1 MLQAPELNWR
11 IAAVKGLRMCGYILA
26 WCAVLLSSPPSFG
39 AQVRPVNR
47 EFQVEDCGTPIEVL
61 RLVASTVYR
70 HPDSGE
76 LHLFLEYGNNNG
88 YGIGEQ
94 EWEDTAH
101 RFVDVELDS
110 GAMRRCRGGRPGG
123 ITTQHFFHPNGRMVL
138 FETKT
143 RPATLSEYDSR
154 AGEYRTIGALGN
166 TAYKVVLT
174 PAGRIYAGEVTGDVT
189 VYDPAV
195 RKLTRYDRPAGR
207 DIHWGVYTMEV
218 EEPWV
223 YCGMTDHG
231 KWWLTVIDT
240 RSGTSRSFFDVG
252 SGQPPAKGSGHSVVR
267 TEAGNIFFG
276 SYRLKDG
283 TPLMDDAGAPVPLAT
298 PDKSER
304 LEGNRPWSNMWRVSG
319 YAGQRYTEARDALD
333 LEFDLDQA
341 EPDNWGGGVAVVR
354 WRQAGEEPW
363 RQVEVRGLPLV
374 GTSPKC
380 LAVAPDGTLVGVAQF
395 YGSVFRFDPASGAST
410 DVGTAP
416 GSVYDILP
424 LADRTYF
431 CGYVAFLAEYLH
443 DQPYAIDRKAS
454 FEDDGNPKRY
464 RTVGK
469 WTTCMVQGPDG
480 KIYLGGKFGRHT
492 TGGGLSI
499 FDPRT
504 KEMQTVREPFTH
516 LAVVDLAPVNDGKT
530 LAITTRPLGEGAPE
544 KGSIFLFDFGSGRLG
559 DPITLDIPEHPDQLF
574 VAGDSSV
581 IGVSRH
587 AETDAT
593 GQTTHATLVYGVD
606 LSTGELAFERQYPG
620 RAFTGMCAYDR
631 TPVVRGPDGC
641 GWLFVDTKL
650 CRIHPDGT
658 LETVRDGMDCR
669 GTIVWRGETLYL
681 FNGGRVYS
689 RLFPNVVRIPDLFE

>member
-1 MLQAPELNWR
+1 METLRTWICIVAGCAGLTPATPLVGAP
-11 IAAVKGLRMCGYILA
+11 
-26 WCAVLLSSPPSFG
+26 
-39 AQVRPVNR
+39 VRPVNR
-47 EFQVEDCGTPIEVL
+47 DFPIEDCGTPIAVL

-70 HPDSGE
+70 HPDSGR

-94 EWEDTAH
+94 EWEDTGH
-101 RFVDVELDS
+101 RFVDVELDT
-110 GAMRRCRGGRPGG
+110 GTMRRCRGGRPGG
-123 ITTQHFFHPNGRMVL
+123 ITTQHFLHPNGRMYL

-143 RPATLSEYDSR
+143 RPATLSEYDTR
-154 AGEYRTIGALGN
+154 AGTYRTIGALGN
-166 TAYKVVLT
+166 TAYKTVLA
-174 PAGRIYAGEVTGDVT
+174 PSGRIYAGEVTGDVT
-189 VYDPAV
+189 VYDPDV
-195 RKLTRYDRPAGR
+195 GKLTRYDQPAGR

-240 RSGTSRSFFDVG
+240 RSGASRSFFDVG
-252 SGQPPAKGSGHSVVR
+252 SGQPAAKGSGHSVAR
-267 TEAGNIFFG
+267 TEAGSILFG
-276 SYRLKDG
+276 SYQLKEG
-283 TPLMDDAGAPVPLAT
+283 APLMDDAGGPVPPAA
-298 PDKSER
+298 PDKSKR
-304 LEGNRPWSNMWRVSG
+304 LEGNRPWPNMWRVSG
-319 YAGQRYTEARDALD
+319 YAGNRYPEARDGLG
-333 LEFDLDQA
+333 LEFDLARA
-341 EPDNWGGGVAVVR
+341 EPNNWNDGVAVVR
-354 WRQAGEEPW
+354 WREAAEDAW
-363 RQVEVRGLPLV
+363 STVEIRGLPLV

-395 YGSVFRFDPASGAST
+395 YGSVFRFDPATGAST

-443 DQPYAIDRKAS
+443 DQPYAIDRKAG
-454 FEDDGNPKRY
+454 FDADVNPKRY

-469 WTTCMVQGPDG
+469 WTTCMVEGPDG
-480 KIYLGGKFGRHT
+480 KVYLGGKFGRHT

-504 KEMQTVREPFTH
+504 KEMQTIRDPFTH
-516 LAVVDLAPVNDGKT
+516 LAVVGLALVHAGKT

-544 KGSIFLFDFGSGRLG
+544 KGSIFLFDFASRQLG
-559 DPITLDIPEHPDQLF
+559 APITLDIPGSPDQLF

-581 IGVSRH
+581 VAVSRE
-587 AETDAT
+587 AETNEL
-593 GQTTHATLVYGVD
+593 GQTTHTTLVCGVD
-606 LSTGELAFERQYPG
+606 LTTGQLAFEKRYRG
-620 RAFTGMCAYDR
+620 RAFTGMCGYDR
-631 TPVVRGPDGC
+631 TPAVRGPDGC
-641 GWLFVDTKL
+641 GWLFVDNRL

-658 LETVRDGMDCR
+658 LETVRDGMECR

-681 FNGGRVYS
+681 FNGGRAYS
-689 RLFPNVVRIPDLFE
+689 RLFANVVRIPDLFE